1 MLASVQLFAGLGLT
15 ALAIHTMLKLPS
27 LSTRDCPL
35 WAAGPLVTAGILG
48 LLTVHSNKHYKS
60 QSNRKSLFLL
70 KVVSFA
76 LSSLSGVLCFV
87 AALFLALHVV
97 LYIDRYLDC
106 RDDFLGKHCYCNFA
120 DGRLYSYAKVTCLQ
134 VHGSVKA
141 LFLTTTSVATLG
153 GLASLGFLAVVWS
166 SRYVYFQAGLR
177 PSLGDQSKGVPDVYE
192 QYSSGDPPTS

>member
-1 MLASVQLFAGLGLT
+1 MRGGIYWRIFISGNDLSKRISVLG
-15 ALAIHTMLKLPS
+15 S
-27 LSTRDCPL
+27 
-35 WAAGPLVTAGILG
+35 
-48 LLTVHSNKHYKS
+48 
-60 QSNRKSLFLL
+60 
-70 KVVSFA
+70 
-76 LSSLSGVLCFV
+76 
-87 AALFLALHVV
+87 
-97 LYIDRYLDC
+97 
-106 RDDFLGKHCYCNFA
+106 
-120 DGRLYSYAKVTCLQ
+120 LQ